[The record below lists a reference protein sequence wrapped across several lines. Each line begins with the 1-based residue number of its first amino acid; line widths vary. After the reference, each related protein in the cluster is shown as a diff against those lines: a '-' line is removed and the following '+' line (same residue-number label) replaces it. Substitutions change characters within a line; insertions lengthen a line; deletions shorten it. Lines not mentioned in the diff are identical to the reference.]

1 MFKKCMSMLI
11 AAAICMFSVC
21 ALAQENA
28 VIPLGEG
35 DKTVVVVVAASQ
47 DEMMAYE
54 LHTNQETLLDALLE
68 FELIEV
74 EKASWGYNVVSV
86 CGVRAE
92 YEKDGSYWA
101 ILEYDDAQGD
111 FVSME
116 TGIDAL
122 KLPDAYVMGF
132 VLMK

>member
-1 MFKKCMSMLI
+1 MFKKCMVMLI
-11 AAAICMFSVC
+11 AATICIFSAC
-21 ALAQENA
+21 ALAQEDD
-28 VIPLGEG
+28 VITLREG
-35 DKTVVVVVAASQ
+35 DKTVIVVVATSQ

-54 LHTNQETLLDALLE
+54 IHTNQETLLDALLE

-111 FVSME
+111 YVPME
-116 TGIDAL
+116 TGIDVF
-122 KLPDAYVMGF
+122 KLPKVFVMGF

>member
-1 MFKKCMSMLI
+1 MFKKCMAMLI
-11 AAAICMFSVC
+11 AATICMFSIC

-86 CGVRAE
+86 CGIRAE

>member
-35 DKTVVVVVAASQ
+35 DKTVVLVVAASQ